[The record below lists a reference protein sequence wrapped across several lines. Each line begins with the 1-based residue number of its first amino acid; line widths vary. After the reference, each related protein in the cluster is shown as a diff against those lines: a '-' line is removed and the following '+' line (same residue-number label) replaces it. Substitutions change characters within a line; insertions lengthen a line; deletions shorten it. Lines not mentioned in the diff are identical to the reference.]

1 MGWGD
6 IQPMGR
12 SLQIDL
18 PKVTVDC
25 DWMLVLPNP
34 KQHQMSWMN
43 ELIAV
48 EVEQHFRMNVVNCE
62 SRSLIK
68 GNFGSQKM
76 C

>member
-1 MGWGD
+1 MD
-6 IQPMGR
+6 R

-25 DWMLVLPNP
+25 GWMLVLLNP

-62 SRSLIK
+62 SQSLIK
-68 GNFGSQKM
+68 GNFGSQMM

>member
-1 MGWGD
+1 MDWED
-6 IQPMGR
+6 IQLMGH
-12 SLQIDL
+12 SHQIDL

-62 SRSLIK
+62 LQSLIK

>member
-12 SLQIDL
+12 SLQIYL

-25 DWMLVLPNP
+25 DWMLVLPNL

-43 ELIAV
+43 ELMAG

-62 SRSLIK
+62 PQRLIK
-68 GNFGSQKM
+68 GDFGSQKM

>member
-1 MGWGD
+1 MD
-6 IQPMGR
+6 R

-25 DWMLVLPNP
+25 GWMLVLLNP

-48 EVEQHFRMNVVNCE
+48 EVEQHFRMNVVNCGPQ
-62 SRSLIK
+62 SLIK
-68 GNFGSQKM
+68 GNFGSQMM

>member
-1 MGWGD
+1 
-6 IQPMGR
+6 MGR
-12 SLQIDL
+12 SLQTDL
-18 PKVTVDC
+18 PKVTFDC

-48 EVEQHFRMNVVNCE
+48 EGEQHFRMNVVNCE
-62 SRSLIK
+62 SQSLIK

>member
-1 MGWGD
+1 MD
-6 IQPMGR
+6 R

-25 DWMLVLPNP
+25 GWMLVLLNP

-43 ELIAV
+43 ELIAG
-48 EVEQHFRMNVVNCE
+48 EEEQHFRMYVVNCGPQ
-62 SRSLIK
+62 SLIK

>member
-1 MGWGD
+1 MGWED
-6 IQPMGR
+6 IRPMGR

-18 PKVTVDC
+18 LKVTVDC
-25 DWMLVLPNP
+25 DWMLVPLNP

-48 EVEQHFRMNVVNCE
+48 EVEQHCRMNVANFE
-62 SRSLIK
+62 SQSLIK